1 MKNTIYPLLALLLIF
16 SAGCKVKDS
25 NTKKALKQDFNI
37 EAAYLLLP
45 IQEKSPEVKLFRWNL
60 KG

>member
-45 IQEKSPEVKLFRWNL
+45 IQEKSP
-60 KG
+60 